1 MLQKNLKKILFK
13 FLVIYSLLITNCK
26 QKPIHKNPSLPPPPN
41 KCNLQIDPEKAVID
55 LSKTSAPAEHR
66 FSLTG
71 DNASAAEWSSSNQN
85 CAVIMPES
93 NTQPSRKVL
102 AISSITNRCSA
113 TITAQTT
120 IPHCSIPATVIVLPK
135 PNATCELK
143 IDRQNQHIADGGTI
157 KLKALDFNNNPVI
170 GAVSW
175 SVVNASK
182 DCFVDIKSPKN
193 QQTNIIGHN
202 KNTTK
207 NCQLTIQV
215 TKTTD
220 KTCHATSVLHID
232 SVDLSTTARK

>member
-13 FLVIYSLLITNCK
+13 FLVIYPLLFTNCK
-26 QKPIHKNPSLPPPPN
+26 QKQNHKNPPLPPPPN
-41 KCNLQIDPEKAVID
+41 KCDLQIDPEKAVID
-55 LSKTSAPAEHR
+55 LSKTPAPAEHR
-66 FSLTG
+66 FTLTG

-85 CAVIMPES
+85 CAIIMPEA
-93 NTQPSRKVL
+93 NTQASRKVL
-102 AISSITNRCSA
+102 AVSSFVARCSA

-120 IPHCSIPATVIVLPK
+120 TPHCSTSATVIVLPK

-143 IDRQNQHIADGGTI
+143 IDRQNQHISDGGTV
-157 KLKALDFNNNPVI
+157 KLKALDLNNNPVI

-193 QQTNIIGHN
+193 QQTNITGHN

-207 NCQLTIQV
+207 NCELTIQV

-232 SVDLSTTARK
+232 SVDLSTITRK